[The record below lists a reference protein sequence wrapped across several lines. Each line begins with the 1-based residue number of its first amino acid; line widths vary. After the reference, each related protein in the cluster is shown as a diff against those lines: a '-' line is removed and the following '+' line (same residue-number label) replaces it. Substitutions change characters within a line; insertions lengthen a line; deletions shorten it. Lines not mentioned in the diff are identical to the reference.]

1 MHIRAASGRGRKADA
16 RWAKKD
22 PRLKRGEVTDF
33 RKNQSVG
40 EYHQSK
46 VAI

>member
-1 MHIRAASGRGRKADA
+1 VQRRVQEEKRMRGG
-16 RWAKKD
+16 AKKD